1 MYEYKYSIGVR
12 HKSTGE
18 RLKLEVWAEDVD
30 AATRSIF
37 ARYDE
42 VGGDFSKEIAVYEAA
57 VEAQQQ
63 ILAELSGRETR
74 AMEELAGLLK

>member
-30 AATRSIF
+30 AATHKLT
-37 ARYDE
+37 
-42 VGGDFSKEIAVYEAA
+42 GTLYENN
-57 VEAQQQ
+57 QL
-63 ILAELSGRETR
+63 IRRE
-74 AMEELAGLLK
+74 KKD

>member
-30 AATRSIF
+30 AAHPQADRHPHWP
-37 ARYDE
+37 
-42 VGGDFSKEIAVYEAA
+42 G
-57 VEAQQQ
+57 
-63 ILAELSGRETR
+63 
-74 AMEELAGLLK
+74 M